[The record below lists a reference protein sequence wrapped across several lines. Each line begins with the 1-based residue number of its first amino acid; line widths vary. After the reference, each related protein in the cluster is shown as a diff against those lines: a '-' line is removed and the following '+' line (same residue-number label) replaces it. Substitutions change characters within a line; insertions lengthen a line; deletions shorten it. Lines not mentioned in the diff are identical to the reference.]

1 MIVAVVKPPVAYKS
15 SVNPTGSVRTV
26 INHPKLF
33 RPAAPTT
40 DSAINATAGNN
51 RSRLDPAPAGR
62 RRFRAAV
69 ASLATVSLLVAG
81 CSTNL
86 SGMNNGDDQKAADQP
101 VAGTPATPAKSPQ
114 VGNELSGQQKQLPV
128 GSDSK
133 VLDAAIVS
141 ANPVGKEF
149 SSAILTKGAAYFLA
163 SNKLD
168 QPKKVELDGTCDNLN
183 TTDKGVAVGCEG
195 TYLELD
201 PKGGVLRK
209 IQVDG
214 HVNSGTTTNDGHSV
228 IGIAGQDKAVFFDND
243 GKKTKDEV
251 VSRSLDKAVLVRGQG
266 DAQRVAMIDRG
277 QTTINDID
285 PKEASYKASL
295 RIGQGVGDVAAGT
308 GDDAVLVASD
318 NRQDQVMIYTMGDV
332 VRLHQSAPTGKSPWA
347 VAWDSARKLAFVSTT
362 ADNRLRALDIA
373 SGTPVEVG
381 DFNTVGDVR
390 HVLVQ
395 PDGGVMLIGESNKA
409 QLIPADEIENQV
421 REAKDKGTDETKKFP
436 VELKDSEEK

>member
-15 SVNPTGSVRTV
+15 SVNPTGSVENV
-26 INHPKLF
+26 MNHPKLF
-33 RPAAPTT
+33 RPADPTT
-40 DSAINATAGNN
+40 DSAIKASAGNN
-51 RSRLDPAPAGR
+51 RSRLAPAGR
-62 RRFRAAV
+62 RRFRAAM
-69 ASLATVSLLVAG
+69 ARLSTISLLVVG

-86 SGMNNGDDQKAADQP
+86 SGMNNDEDHKAADQP
-101 VAGTPATPAKSPQ
+101 VAGTPATPAKSPR
-114 VGNELSGQQKQLPV
+114 VGTDLSGQQKQLPV

-133 VLDAAIVS
+133 VLDAAMVS
-141 ANPVGKEF
+141 ANPEGKEF
-149 SSAILTKGAAYFLA
+149 SSAILTKGAVYLVA
-163 SNKLD
+163 SEKLD
-168 QPKKVELDGTCDNLN
+168 QPKKVELDDSCDNLN
-183 TTDKGVAVGCEG
+183 TTDKGVAVGCDG
-195 TYLELD
+195 TYMELGAN
-201 PKGGVLRK
+201 GGVLRK

-214 HVNSGTTTNDGHSV
+214 HVNSGSTTDDGHSV
-228 IGIAGQDKAVFFDND
+228 IGIAGQDKAVFFDSD

-251 VSRSLDKAVLVRGQG
+251 VSRSLVMAVLVRGQG

-285 PKEASYKASL
+285 PKESSYKASL

-308 GDDAVLVASD
+308 GDDAMLVASD
-318 NRQDQVMIYTMGDV
+318 NRQDQVMIYTMSDV

-362 ADNRLRALDIA
+362 ADNKLRALDIA

-381 DFNTVGDVR
+381 AFNTVGDVR

-395 PDGGVMLIGESNKA
+395 PDGGVMLIGESKKA
-409 QLIPADEIENQV
+409 QLIPAAEIENQV
-421 REAKDKGTDETKKFP
+421 RAAKDKGTDGNKKFP